1 MTITLEIDNHQDVQ
15 FILELVKRLGIK
27 IKKHNNDKAVQKELD
42 ATDYLFSTEAN
53 KKHLLQAIEYV
64 ENGGELIEVDLDELK
79 NQFLK

>member
-79 NQFLK
+79 KQFLK